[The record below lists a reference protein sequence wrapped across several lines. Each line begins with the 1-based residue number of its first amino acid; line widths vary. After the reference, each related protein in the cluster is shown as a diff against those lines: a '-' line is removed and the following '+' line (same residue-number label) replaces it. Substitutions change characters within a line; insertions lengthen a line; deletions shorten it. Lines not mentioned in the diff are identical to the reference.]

1 MAVRVGADTAG
12 REQATYTVLVMTA
25 WMIAA
30 PWAMPWY
37 SAPGWAALTELP
49 RNGLTRRLAGVTAI
63 LAIIHSSGGHP
74 W

>member
-1 MAVRVGADTAG
+1 MA
-12 REQATYTVLVMTA
+12 A
-25 WMIAA
+25 WIIAA

-49 RNGLTRRLAGVTAI
+49 RNPLTRWLIGVTAV
-63 LAIIHSSGGHP
+63 LAVIHSSGGHP